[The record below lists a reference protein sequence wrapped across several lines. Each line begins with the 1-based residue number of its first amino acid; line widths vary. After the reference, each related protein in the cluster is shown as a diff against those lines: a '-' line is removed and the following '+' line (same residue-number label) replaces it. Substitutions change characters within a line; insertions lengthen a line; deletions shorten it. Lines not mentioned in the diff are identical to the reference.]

1 MAKLKDIIVESI
13 KALPEIERKVVVLYY
28 YERLRFPDI
37 GEVLEIPA
45 TEAQALFESAT
56 VTMGQAV
63 KDGLD
68 ARCRA

>member
-1 MAKLKDIIVESI
+1 MAELKDIIVESI
-13 KALPEIERKVVVLYY
+13 KALPEIKRKVVVLYY

-37 GEVLEIPA
+37 GAVLEIPA
-45 TEAQALFESAT
+45 TEAQSLFESAT

-63 KDGLD
+63 KAGLD